1 MRTNINSSFKSDNLE
16 SQRTE
21 ESNQELIFALHDKPA
36 PLIAFFAALQHVFAS
51 VVGIVTP
58 PIIITNALGL
68 SAADA
73 SYIISMSLFVS
84 GLATF
89 IQARA
94 FKGIGSGL
102 LSVQG
107 TSFAFLGP
115 ILGAALAIKSN
126 AGVEVA
132 LATIFGCVILGAF
145 IEIFISRYIR
155 FAKRIFSPIVTGI
168 VVTLIGLTL
177 IKVGIVSM
185 AGGFYV
191 KENFPE
197 SFASVKNM
205 GLAFLVLT
213 TIVIFNM
220 SNNKYLRMSSI
231 AIGLLFGY
239 LAALFLGVINFSQ
252 LHELTLIAAPTP
264 FKYGLDFSLSAFIAI
279 GLVYVITA
287 IESIGDLTA
296 TSKLSNQPIK
306 GDGYIRTIK
315 GGIFADGINSV
326 IAGIFNTFPNSTF
339 SQNNGVIQL
348 TGIASRYVAF
358 FIAGILV
365 VLGLSPFIAGVFRT
379 IPEPVLG
386 GATLLMFG
394 AVAVSGIRIISS
406 EKIDSRAA
414 IIIAISFGLGLGVQ
428 MVPEV
433 LNNALPIE
441 VKNILSS
448 GVTTGGLTAIILNLL
463 LPENSKQDSET

>member
-1 MRTNINSSFKSDNLE
+1 MRAENHNRPDGDIDLLFKLN
-16 SQRTE
+16 
-21 ESNQELIFALHDKPA
+21 DKPA
-36 PLIAFFAALQHVFAS
+36 PHIAAFAAFQHVLAS

-68 SAADA
+68 SAKDA
-73 SYIISMSLFVS
+73 AYIISMSLLVS
-84 GLATF
+84 GIATF
-89 IQARA
+89 IQAKAYR
-94 FKGIGSGL
+94 GIGSGL

-115 ILGAALAIKSN
+115 ILGSAMLIKAD
-126 AGVEVA
+126 AGAQAA
-132 LATIFGCVILGAF
+132 LATIFGCVIAGAF
-145 IEIFISRYIR
+145 IEIVISRYLQ

-191 KENFPE
+191 KENIP
-197 SFASVKNM
+197 SAFATLENI
-205 GLAFLVLT
+205 GLAFLVLI

-220 SNNKYLRMSSI
+220 SQNKYLRMSSI
-231 AIGLLFGY
+231 AIGLFIGY
-239 LAALFLGVINFSQ
+239 LCALLMGKVSFANLN
-252 LHELTLIAAPTP
+252 ELELVSVPMP
-264 FKYGLDFSLSAFIAI
+264 LKYGIDFSLSAFLAI

-296 TSKLSNQPIK
+296 TSKFSNLPIK
-306 GDGYIRTIK
+306 GDRYIKTIK
-315 GGIFADGINSV
+315 GGVFADGINSV
-326 IAGIFNTFPNSTF
+326 IAGVFNTFPNSTF

-358 FIAGILV
+358 YIAGILAL
-365 VLGLSPFIAGVFRT
+365 LGLSPLVAGIFRS

-394 AVAVSGIRIISS
+394 TVAAAGIRIIAS
-406 EKIDSRAA
+406 EKIDSRASL
-414 IIIAISFGLGLGVQ
+414 IIAISLGLGLGVQ

-433 LNNALPIE
+433 FSNIANTEI
-441 VKNILSS
+441 KNIFSS
-448 GVTTGGLTAIILNLL
+448 GVTTGGITAIVLNLL
-463 LPENSKQDSET
+463 LPIRYDSKR